1 MEILQE
7 NKEIGHVQTPTEPK
21 NTKRL
26 IQKDLKKNW
35 FVYLMALPVVAWF
48 LIFCYGPMWG
58 VMIAFKDFKPLL
70 GFADSDWVGFKH
82 FIDFSQDPIFGES
95 SRIRSC

>member
-1 MEILQE
+1 MEILRK
-7 NKEIGHVQTPTEPK
+7 NREIDHVRTPSEPK
-21 NTKRL
+21 NAKRL

-48 LIFCYGPMWG
+48 IIFCYGPMWG

-82 FIDFSQDPIFGES
+82 FIDFSPDPIFGES

>member
-1 MEILQE
+1 
-7 NKEIGHVQTPTEPK
+7 
-21 NTKRL
+21 
-26 IQKDLKKNW
+26 
-35 FVYLMALPVVAWF
+35 MALPVVAWF

-95 SRIRSC
+95 SRIRPAECMGNRVWIYGTDHPGLAAE